1 LPVRAPGFAGGNA
14 RLTVQLAATAWA
26 QVPIRC
32 SARSF
37 GAVFCTVDPHFM
49 KKPRLFLASL
59 PLWCTLALYTPAQAA
74 PELSPSLKKALGG
87 LPIAGVQDKLQ
98 GMVAALGKTPCGGGL
113 SGCYM
118 TQSGPLQLYL
128 FSSQSA
134 QQTVLLVVDQ
144 KMVMPSL
151 LKGNV
156 QQLFGGTG
164 LTAPIISIS
173 TTDYTLDAA
182 RMPAPLQKVVRE
194 SYFNL
199 PSLDFAAGV
208 QMAARADLGG
218 AMKLLFLREGIEIS
232 KLIMRAAVV
241 MPITDLMGGGMAGA
255 GVANEVA
262 HGETMKNAGLDAI
275 KPESYVEFQFPRG
288 AEVRMVMPKLIMRDA
303 TFFLNNSL
311 VFGYK
316 GNATFEGVEN
326 KKVLMQFQTP
336 LTPAGAMDLLDFSFR
351 MATPPTLTLE
361 DYAKVLVAMASPDPR
376 LAKYGGGFVRNLEQ
390 IKKPLLTAVKPLAV
404 FQVRNPVP
412 QPDYELGNPNKPFPT
427 DDKTFNVVLA
437 GPAADGGPLMIAKG
451 SVHILGQK
459 MGWIDVVADAK
470 GFDGTA
476 VEDIALKL
484 GPLGKVTVQKIVAQ
498 ARINGKEQMI
508 RLKGNYYGQV
518 VEAILDTDVL
528 TLNVPAN
535 CANPFE
541 IKAKLGFTPTTNIA
555 DVFDAQ
561 GGVNVDPSKIGGC
574 IGKELEA
581 AYRKISNE
589 YKHLAGYSAKEA
601 NEALKQ
607 MSGTAEYAAAQ
618 AQKQAEIAAAEAQ
631 KQAERAA
638 AEAARQAEAA
648 RKTYESTKNAAR
660 DVATKSASAAA
671 NAFNEAGNAFKRIG
685 KKKKHKK
692 GPDPR
697 FAASVFDWDYYYDA
711 DPSLAKAGWDLATHW
726 KDHGFNQGRQ
736 GSPEFSVVFYRTRY
750 LDVQAL
756 CGLSDAN
763 CALNHWLEVGLRQGR
778 QGSADVSIASYMD
791 RYQDVRSVF
800 GQNNFED
807 AMEHWL
813 NVGEAEGHNARP
825 ASAAKIQHQGMAQA
839 GGGGGGPWDDSAVCQ
854 GQHVI
859 GFRIRS
865 GARVDGVQFLYP
877 NGWGAAHGN
886 LGRAPYTYEVVLP
899 PGHYFYRAQYR
910 SGSTVDA
917 LALIASSGVGHGMFG
932 GQGGTLNTYTV
943 NDGQRLGCMAGRAG
957 AEIDQLTFSSTG
969 PR

>member
-1 LPVRAPGFAGGNA
+1 M
-14 RLTVQLAATAWA
+14 
-26 QVPIRC
+26 PIRC
-32 SARSF
+32 SAGSF
-37 GAVFCTVDPHFM
+37 GTVFCPVDTHVM
-49 KKPRLFLASL
+49 TMKPRLFLASL
-59 PLWCTLALYTPAQAA
+59 PLWCAMALHTPAQAA
-74 PELSPSLKKALGG
+74 PELSPSLKKALSG

-113 SGCYM
+113 NGCYM
-118 TQSGPLQLYL
+118 VQSGPLQLYL
-128 FSSQSA
+128 FSSKAA

-208 QMAARADLGG
+208 QMASRADLGG

-241 MPITDLMGGGMAGA
+241 MPITDLMGGGLAGA

-288 AEVRMVMPKLIMRDA
+288 AEVRMVMPKLILRDA

-336 LTPAGAMDLLDFSFR
+336 LSPAGAMDLLDFSFR
-351 MATPPTLTLE
+351 MATPPSLTLE

-390 IKKPLLTAVKPLAV
+390 IKKPLLTAVKPLSV
-404 FQVRNPVP
+404 FQVQNPVS

-427 DDKTFNVVLA
+427 DDKVFNVVLA

-451 SVHILGQK
+451 SVVFLGQK
-459 MGWIDVVADAK
+459 MGWIDVMADAK
-470 GFDGTA
+470 GFDGAA
-476 VEDIALKL
+476 VRDLSLRL
-484 GPLGKVTVQKIVAQ
+484 GPLGKVTMEKIVAQ

-508 RLKGNYYGQV
+508 RLKGNYLGQV

-535 CANPFE
+535 CVNPFE

-561 GGVNVDPSKIGGC
+561 GGVNVDPSKIAGC

-581 AYRKISNE
+581 AYRKVANE
-589 YKHLAGYSAKEA
+589 YKHLSGYSAKEA
-601 NEALKQ
+601 NEALKK

-638 AEAARQAEAA
+638 AEAAKQAEAA

-660 DVATKSASAAA
+660 DVATKSASAATK
-671 NAFNEAGNAFKRIG
+671 AFNDAGNAFKRIG

-697 FAASVFDWDYYYDA
+697 FAASVFDWDYYYDK
-711 DPSLAKAGWDLATHW
+711 DPGLAKAGWDLATHW
-726 KDHGFNQGRQ
+726 KDYGFNEGRQ
-736 GSPEFSVVFYRTRY
+736 GSPEFSVVYYRTRY

-763 CALNHWLEVGLRQGR
+763 CALNHWLDFGIRQGR
-778 QGSADVSIASYMD
+778 QGSANFSIESYLN
-791 RYQDVRSVF
+791 RYPDLQNAF
-800 GQNNFED
+800 GKTNFED
-807 AMEHWL
+807 ALDHWF
-813 NVGEAEGHNARP
+813 NSGEDEGRDPRP
-825 ASAAKIQHQGMAQA
+825 ASSANIQLYGPVTV
-839 GGGGGGPWDDSAVCQ
+839 GGGGGGAWDDSPQCA
-854 GQHVI
+854 GNHVI
-859 GFRIRS
+859 GFQVRAGRM
-865 GARVDGVQFLYP
+865 VDGLAFLYS
-877 NGWGAAHGN
+877 NGGWGLPHGN
-886 LGRAPYTYEVVLP
+886 LGRPPYTADVTLAGGEYIVRVDVRSGGAVDAISFVTNFGRTYGPYGGGGGSLRYVNMTS
-899 PGHYFYRAQYR
+899 GQKLGCMQGR
-910 SGSTVDA
+910 SGS
-917 LALIASSGVGHGMFG
+917 S
-932 GQGGTLNTYTV
+932 
-943 NDGQRLGCMAGRAG
+943 
-957 AEIDQLTFSSTG
+957 IDQLTLSSTG